1 MSIILKGI
9 LALFWLLLVPA
20 AIGNSVYVKKKTHL
34 SGSMP
39 AVWISGLIFI
49 DGDIHTSID
58 FFEGTP
64 SYSDS
69 IVWWGGSTSG
79 SSGSCIGC
87 WK

>member
-20 AIGNSVYVKKKTHL
+20 AIGILFMSKRKDICPEACL
-34 SGSMP
+34 P
-39 AVWISGLIFI
+39 FRISGLIFI

-69 IVWWGGSTSG
+69 IVLVGWQYFWQ
-79 SSGSCIGC
+79 
-87 WK
+87 